1 MQLERKFQWEEH
13 FLVEVSFSKNT
24 FIWAENEFMCLWD
37 TLCLLQGL
45 QARSFFPT
53 SVFHSV
59 YMKNISGKLSDS
71 SPLLSSSG
79 L

>member
-45 QARSFFPT
+45 
-53 SVFHSV
+53 
-59 YMKNISGKLSDS
+59 
-71 SPLLSSSG
+71 
-79 L
+79 